1 MSNSDIAVFLI
12 VIGLRL
18 IVPLFIPKF
27 PLPAVILAMLID
39 AADQTI
45 YQKFTDAPL
54 TKYQGYDKALD
65 VYYLS
70 IAYLAT
76 MRNWTNLDA
85 FNVSRFLLYYRF
97 VGVLLFEATQTR
109 WLLMLFPNTFEYFF
123 IWYEAVRLRWNPIR
137 MSRKLVVGAAA
148 FIWIFIKLPQ
158 EYWIHV
164 AQLDFTETVENHPWF
179 GVLCVVGVIVIFVI
193 GWYVI
198 TKKCPPADHKPNLV
212 MEQAPAAF
220 AGGQTVNYWQRIID
234 NTVLEKIALIS
245 LISSIFAL
253 ILPDVEASSWTVV
266 VAVAFVI
273 ASNTVVSE
281 LLSRRGIGD
290 WSGAIRNFLAVGAIN
305 AGVVIVALILL
316 PNHDDSINLGNAVIF
331 LFLLTLIV
339 TLYDRYHPIYL
350 ARLAEHTKSETDA
363 LPATA

>member
-1 MSNSDIAVFLI
+1 MSNSDVAVFLI

-18 IVPLFIPKF
+18 IVPLFIPKY
-27 PLPAVILAMLID
+27 PLPAIILAMLID

-97 VGVLLFEATQTR
+97 VGVLLFEITQTR
-109 WLLMLFPNTFEYFF
+109 WLLMVFPNTFEYFF

-137 MSRKLVVGAAA
+137 MTRKLVVGAAA
-148 FIWIFIKLPQ
+148 FIWIVIKLPQ

-179 GVLCVVGVIVIFVI
+179 GVLCVVGVIAIIVI

-212 MEQAPAAF
+212 MEQAPAQF
-220 AGGQTVNYWQRIID
+220 VGGQPVNYWQRIID
-234 NTVLEKIALIS
+234 NTVFEKIALVS
-245 LISSIFAL
+245 LISAIFAQ
-253 ILPDVEASSWTVV
+253 ILPDVEASGWAVAA
-266 VAVAFVI
+266 AVAFVVV
-273 ASNTVVSE
+273 SNTAVSE
-281 LLSRRGIGD
+281 VLSRRGIGD
-290 WSGAIRNFLAVGAIN
+290 WNSAIRNFLAVGAIN
-305 AGVVIVALILL
+305 AAVVAVALILL
-316 PNHDDSINLGNAVIF
+316 PNQDDSINLGNAVIF

-350 ARLAEHTKSETDA
+350 ARLAGKESSTGNGVAHA
-363 LPATA
+363 